1 MSVPSHLRSPDD
13 LITKEEAV
21 RAGFLAIAVERS
33 RLSTPFVAQAQ
44 ALKVAAISAGS
55 VERCV
60 ADAALRPALLA
71 AAGVSDKGAG
81 HLTDADKNIAIKNLA
96 DTYMAPAGTGYVDE
110 LVFRYLLAKGDA
122 VGGIVRNEIGRLA
135 QRKLVRALAAALDIT
150 GVHYYWLDRDKI
162 WHTAD
167 SNLADFELHANG
179 LNWAWQGKNRTLLF
193 NRRVP
198 TVGTNVDL
206 CLLNCERDQANA
218 AIRHPGAFVALGE
231 LKGGGDPAGADEHWK
246 TARSALT
253 RIHTAF
259 SNAETYPSLFFVG
272 AAIAKNMAIEICGRL
287 ENNTLANAANLTDD
301 DQLAAIAQW
310 IRTL

>member
-1 MSVPSHLRSPDD
+1 MAIPLHLKSADD
-13 LITKEEAV
+13 LVTKEEAV
-21 RAGFLAIAVERS
+21 RARFLAIAVERN

-44 ALKVAAISAGS
+44 ALKAAAISAGS
-55 VERCV
+55 VEQCV
-60 ADAALRPALLA
+60 ADVSLRPAMLA

-81 HLTDADKNIAIKNLA
+81 HLTDADKDAAIKDLV

-122 VGGIVRNEIGRLA
+122 VGGIVRNHIGQLA
-135 QRKLVRALAAALDIT
+135 QRKFIRAIAAALDII
-150 GVHYYWLDRDKI
+150 GAHYYWLDRKKV
-162 WHTAD
+162 WHAAD
-167 SNLADFELHANG
+167 SNLAGFELHAKG
-179 LNWAWQGKNRTLLF
+179 LNWTWQGKNRTLLF
-193 NRRVP
+193 NRKVLTSR
-198 TVGTNVDL
+198 TNVDL
-206 CLLNCERDQANA
+206 CLLNCERDHADD
-218 AIRHPGAFVALGE
+218 AIKNPGAFVALGE

-259 SNAETYPSLFFVG
+259 ADAERYPPLFFVG
-272 AAIAKNMAIEICGRL
+272 GAIAKNMATEIRGRL